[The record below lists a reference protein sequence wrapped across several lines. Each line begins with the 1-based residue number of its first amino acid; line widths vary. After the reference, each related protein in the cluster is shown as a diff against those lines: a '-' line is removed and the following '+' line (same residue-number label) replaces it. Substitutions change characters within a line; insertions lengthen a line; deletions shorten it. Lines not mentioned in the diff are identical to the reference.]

1 MGCGLN
7 WENNSLYKVADTKV
21 GTLIAEIMREF
32 MEHLRM
38 DYSLSVFIP
47 ECSIS
52 PERLNKEEILSK
64 CGIKNP
70 QLFQEMPL
78 MYYVLYFFIYNLI
91 SNPENEKFFA
101 DIDGKEIEKNSEQI
115 IENNLRNYYAQ
126 KSYQND
132 NIEEVQ
138 LKEDI
143 KPNIT
148 NNTTNTNNM
157 EKAEQRKEQQQESK
171 PKEKKKKSMTEDDLD
186 SGSGKRN
193 KSLEF
198 EDYSSKQS
206 GKNKLDNFGE
216 KQQTNVESSQ
226 KPNDKNFSQTQ
237 KNFSQNHNINNA
249 EEIDEEIMVDIEES
263 NENFSDKRFIGSAN
277 SISQSGPDFSVN
289 SKDLEKKYQYIEQV
303 QK

>member
-1 MGCGLN
+1 MGCGLS

-32 MEHLRM
+32 MEYLRM

-70 QLFQEMPL
+70 QLFSELPL
-78 MYYVLYFFIYNLI
+78 FYYILYFFIYNLI

-126 KSYQND
+126 KNF
-132 NIEEVQ
+132 NNENVEEVA

-143 KPNIT
+143 RT
-148 NNTTNTNNM
+148 NQGNTNNNNMNNNNIERM
-157 EKAEQRKEQQQESK
+157 EAQQETTK
-171 PKEKKKKSMTEDDLD
+171 PKEKKKKSFTEDDLD

-198 EDYSSKQS
+198 EDYSNQKS
-206 GKNKLDNFGE
+206 GKSKLDNLDNNPPQKSKINDANQKLSNAGPN
-216 KQQTNVESSQ
+216 KNTN
-226 KPNDKNFSQTQ
+226 
-237 KNFSQNHNINNA
+237 QNNNINI
-249 EEIDEEIMVDIEES
+249 EEIDEEIFIDPEES
-263 NENFSDKRFIGSAN
+263 NEAFSDKRFIASGN
-277 SISQSGPDFSVN
+277 SISQSGGPDLSVS
-289 SKDLEKKYQYIEQV
+289 SKDLEKKYQYIEPIN
-303 QK
+303 K